1 MVDRLLRQL
10 KHADPTL
17 KGDEPAK
24 PPVRPPMPASVRPAS
39 PPSAKQAWLWV
50 GLTAVLA
57 IGVTQWPYAHACGW
71 GLLGYS
77 AVLLVWAGVSVWSA
91 ITSWRARRAAAH
103 VVALVLVGLSLGTI
117 AAVILPRAGYARVPA
132 TWRCVAAPAAP
143 QSAPAAPPAAP
154 QAAPQTVPPSGAA
167 AASPSG

>member
-24 PPVRPPMPASVRPAS
+24 PPLRPPPVAAPAAARPA
-39 PPSAKQAWLWV
+39 PTAKHAWLWV

-57 IGVTQWPYAHACGW
+57 VGVTQWPYAHGCGW
-71 GLLGYS
+71 GLLGYG
-77 AVLLVWAGVSVWSA
+77 AVLVVWAGVSVWAA

-103 VVALVLVGLSLGTI
+103 VAALVLVGLSVAAI
-117 AAVILPRAGYARVPA
+117 AAVVLPRVGYAKAAA

-143 QSAPAAPPAAP
+143 PVTP
-154 QAAPQTVPPSGAA
+154 QAAPQTVPPAAPSGPAA
-167 AASPSG
+167 GSPSGSSD